1 MTNTITLI
9 LLMSCLS
16 IPVHAS
22 ETDDPAPVD
31 TLRLLSDTPLK
42 SPMGAVLRSA
52 VLPGWGQAY
61 NEAYPKALLAASL
74 NGAMIWRSLY
84 FNNKQNDSS
93 LPNDVRSNAKDRRNA
108 SNWLVGLTYFITL
121 VDAYVDA
128 WLFEFDTAISI
139 GSLEAADDPR
149 ALGIQLRIKL

>member
-1 MTNTITLI
+1 MKNILYLI
-9 LLMSCLS
+9 LLLSCFS
-16 IPVHAS
+16 IPAIAS
-22 ETDDPAPVD
+22 DEDEPVPVD

-61 NEAYPKALLAASL
+61 NEAYPKALLATAI
-74 NGAMIWRSLY
+74 NGAMIYRSIY
-84 FNNKQNDSS
+84 FNNKTNDTS
-93 LPNDVRSNAKDRRNA
+93 LPPDVRSNAKDRRNA

-128 WLFEFDTAISI
+128 WLFQFDTAISI
-139 GSLEAADDPR
+139 SSLEAAKDPGT
-149 ALGIQLRIKL
+149 LGIQLRIKL